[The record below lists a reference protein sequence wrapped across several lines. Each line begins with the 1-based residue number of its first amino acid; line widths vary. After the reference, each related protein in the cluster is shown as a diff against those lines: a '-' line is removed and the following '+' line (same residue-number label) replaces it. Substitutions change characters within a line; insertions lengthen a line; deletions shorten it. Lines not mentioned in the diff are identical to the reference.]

1 MTRKRTFERHESL
14 GYMVNLEARMLAL
27 ALHRRIALHGVVP
40 GQFPALLALY
50 ERDGRTQAE
59 LCREVQ
65 IEQPTMAN
73 TLRRMERDGL
83 VRRQSDTEDG
93 RRQLIFLTPRAISLR
108 TKLVAAARAVNDAAT
123 RGLTEREV
131 TRTLSTIRRVVEN
144 LGAELDRP

>member
-1 MTRKRTFERHESL
+1 MTREPIFERQESL
-14 GYMVNLEARMLAL
+14 GYMVNLEARILAQ
-27 ALHRRIALHGVVP
+27 ALHRRILPHGVVP

-83 VRRQSDTEDG
+83 VRREQDAEDA
-93 RRQLIFLTPRAISLR
+93 RRQLIFLTPHARSLQP
-108 TKLVAAARAVNDAAT
+108 KLIAAARGVNKIAT
-123 RGLTEREV
+123 VGLSERDV
-131 TRTLSTIRRVVEN
+131 TKALATIRRVIDN
-144 LGAELDRP
+144 LERDLDER